1 MYGYPKIIKTRHDV
15 EHLTSYLGSKWATQ
29 ANIERGLA
37 FLRGLQD
44 NTTRYV
50 FDRILAAGEQPTGD
64 EPQYRVLTNDDGER
78 EQFTL
83 EEDPTAR
90 IHRLGFTQAEVQQ
103 FIDTIEG
110 AQ

>member
-15 EHLTSYLGSKWATQ
+15 EYMVGYLGSKWAT
-29 ANIERGLA
+29 AENVERGLA
-37 FLRGLQD
+37 FLRGLRD

-50 FDRILAAGEQPTGD
+50 FDRVLGENESPDGD

-78 EQFTL
+78 EQFVL

-90 IHRLGFTQAEVQQ
+90 IQKMGFTKAEVQNL
-103 FIDTIEG
+103 IDTIEG